1 MKFPHHVR
9 HNGIDYPIG
18 TDVPIEVETP
28 AVKAGASVSGKVKKE
43 VKEDKAVIKEE
54 EPKGR
59 KYSEEDLDVPYFSLK
74 ALAKKE
80 GLKIPDKA
88 KAGEIKDMLRAL

>member
-1 MKFPHHVR
+1 MKFPYHVR

-28 AVKAGASVSGKVKKE
+28 AVKAGASVSGKAKKE
-43 VKEDKAVIKEE
+43 VKEDKKVVTEDTT
-54 EPKGR
+54 KGR
-59 KYSEEDLDVPYFSLK
+59 KYSEEELDVPYFSLK

>member
-28 AVKAGASVSGKVKKE
+28 AVKAGASVSGKAKKE
-43 VKEDKAVIKEE
+43 VKEET
-54 EPKGR
+54 KGR
-59 KYSEEDLDVPYFSLK
+59 KYSEEELDVPYFSLK

>member
-18 TDVPIEVETP
+18 TDVPIEVEPP
-28 AVKAGASVSGKVKKE
+28 AVKAGASVSGKAKKE
-43 VKEDKAVIKEE
+43 VKEVKEE
-54 EPKGR
+54 KGR
-59 KYSEEDLDVPYFSLK
+59 KYSEEELDVPYFSLK

>member
-28 AVKAGASVSGKVKKE
+28 AVKAGASVSGKAKKE
-43 VKEDKAVIKEE
+43 VKEVKEE
-54 EPKGR
+54 KGR
-59 KYSEEDLDVPYFSLK
+59 KYSEEELDVPYFSLK